1 MEPTTHEYHE
11 LVEFVTHMNH
21 NEETI
26 KELHGCYCRMSGLE
40 VPLTMQR
47 MFTWERWIHEK
58 LTIDDL
64 RLVIEVLRRK
74 IKAGKKTLAC
84 LKFTNLIGN
93 VEFFT
98 EDLAEARQLARL
110 PKSEPDKES
119 VLRATGR
126 PTHHDKPPRT
136 AAQVLADQ
144 EAFRKFREFKETL

>member
-1 MEPTTHEYHE
+1 MT
-11 LVEFVTHMNH
+11 
-21 NEETI
+21 
-26 KELHGCYCRMSGLE
+26 GLE

-47 MFTWERWIHEK
+47 MFMWERWLHEK

-64 RLVIEVLRRK
+64 QLVIEVLRRK

-93 VEFFT
+93 TEFFT

-110 PKSEPDKES
+110 PKVDEERAS

-126 PTHHDKPPRT
+126 PTYHDKPART

-144 EAFRKFREFKETL
+144 EAFKAFRAFKETL

>member
-1 MEPTTHEYHE
+1 MSLTHEYHE

-21 NEETI
+21 SEETI
-26 KELHGCYCRMSGLE
+26 KELHGCYCRMTGLE

-47 MFTWERWIHEK
+47 MFTWERWLHEK

-93 VEFFT
+93 TEFFT
-98 EDLAEARQLARL
+98 EDLAEARQMARL
-110 PKSEPDKES
+110 PKVDEGRAS

-126 PTHHDKPPRT
+126 PIHHDKPPRT
-136 AAQVLADQ
+136 AAQVVADE
-144 EAFRKFREFKETL
+144 EAFKAFREFGNSL